1 MSECLHFICL
11 IACLADEELMASEE
25 SIEELRRRAEEDAL
39 RVQLEAQRREE
50 ERRLK
55 EERK

>member
-1 MSECLHFICL
+1 
-11 IACLADEELMASEE
+11 MASEE